1 MDRELGRQF
10 SVSVAY
16 VGSAGRRLPSNIEP
30 LNAIDP
36 SHLSLGDRLNDVF
49 QPGMTSLNGVPL
61 PYPGWVEQMTACDPS
76 VAQALR
82 PYPQVPA
89 TTCRG

>member
-1 MDRELGRQF
+1 MSL
-10 SVSVAY
+10 SLAY
-16 VGSAGRRLPSNIEP
+16 VGSAGRRLPSSIVP

-36 SHLSLGDRLNDVF
+36 SYLSLGDRLNDQF
-49 QPGMTSLNGVPL
+49 TPGMASLNGVPL
-61 PYPGWVEQMTACDPS
+61 PYPGWVEQMTGCAPS

-89 TTCRG
+89 ATCRV